1 MSTEGQN
8 IESAESIDWDKLSSV
23 ASKYKW
29 WILVIFL
36 VCNTAS
42 YLTIRYTKDVYQSE
56 SEMKLDIK
64 RDATELGIKT
74 IVEDQNLNV
83 VAGEIEQI
91 KSKLFFNRVIDSL
104 NISVSYY
111 SIGKVLNNELY
122 KQSPFKVT
130 TEHTPSALLD
140 QPIFIE
146 FLNKN
151 DYYLKLGED
160 GTKVR
165 GAFGQPLSFK
175 GSNLTIS
182 LTNRYSEDDSN
193 DYYFVI
199 NSRTN
204 LIAYLSNNIEVEPLN
219 FNAKTISVS
228 FKDNNALK
236 AHDIVNKIDSLY
248 IQYSNE
254 QKNLANKQK
263 ISWLNNELAQV
274 EKKMQSFENYFEQ
287 FTLKNKSSDL
297 GQDLRRIIITIN
309 RLDSQRL
316 ILSKKIVQLDEVM
329 EEFSTNK
336 PNHNF
341 NARAFLPDV
350 LNKRMEELA
359 KMRHESEKLLL
370 AYNENTFA
378 HKQKQKELSSLR
390 ELVLNSF
397 FQLKKE
403 WQKSLAEIVL
413 QKRKLEE
420 EFATMPDKNTQFSK
434 NLRFYKLYEEFYL
447 SMMQNRAQFE
457 IAQAGDTPDFKIL
470 SSATLPIKP
479 ISPKKL
485 LVVGVG
491 FVASLLLNFFFV
503 GITYSLNNKVTG
515 TKDIEHDVAAPILG
529 VIPTSKKVSETIFHV
544 RENPKSVVSESIRTL
559 RTNLDFFISIGNKR
573 VITISST
580 ISGEGK
586 SFLAAN
592 LSAVLAMSNKKVVLM
607 DLDMRK
613 QKSTSHIMAE
623 NPAKG
628 ISTILIQRNKL
639 QECIQPTVVD
649 NLDFIPAGPHPPNP
663 SELLLNGEFNR
674 MLEELKQ
681 VYDYVVIDTPPVGLV
696 TDGIMAMKLSDLSIY
711 VVRANYSKREFL
723 SNITRIEKL
732 HRISSLSV
740 VLNAQPTSGKT
751 YGYGYYEERP
761 QKKRWKDFFN

>member
-1 MSTEGQN
+1 LSTEGQN

-236 AHDIVNKIDSLY
+236 AHDFVNKIDSLY

-370 AYNENTFA
+370 AYNDF
-378 HKQKQKELSSLR
+378 LR
-390 ELVLNSF
+390 C
-397 FQLKKE
+397 
-403 WQKSLAEIVL
+403 
-413 QKRKLEE
+413 
-420 EFATMPDKNTQFSK
+420 
-434 NLRFYKLYEEFYL
+434 
-447 SMMQNRAQFE
+447 
-457 IAQAGDTPDFKIL
+457 
-470 SSATLPIKP
+470 
-479 ISPKKL
+479 
-485 LVVGVG
+485 
-491 FVASLLLNFFFV
+491 
-503 GITYSLNNKVTG
+503 
-515 TKDIEHDVAAPILG
+515 
-529 VIPTSKKVSETIFHV
+529 
-544 RENPKSVVSESIRTL
+544 
-559 RTNLDFFISIGNKR
+559 
-573 VITISST
+573 
-580 ISGEGK
+580 
-586 SFLAAN
+586 AN
-592 LSAVLAMSNKKVVLM
+592 
-607 DLDMRK
+607 
-613 QKSTSHIMAE
+613 
-623 NPAKG
+623 
-628 ISTILIQRNKL
+628 
-639 QECIQPTVVD
+639 
-649 NLDFIPAGPHPPNP
+649 
-663 SELLLNGEFNR
+663 
-674 MLEELKQ
+674 
-681 VYDYVVIDTPPVGLV
+681 
-696 TDGIMAMKLSDLSIY
+696 
-711 VVRANYSKREFL
+711 
-723 SNITRIEKL
+723 
-732 HRISSLSV
+732 
-740 VLNAQPTSGKT
+740 
-751 YGYGYYEERP
+751 
-761 QKKRWKDFFN
+761 

>member
-1 MSTEGQN
+1 M
-8 IESAESIDWDKLSSV
+8 
-23 ASKYKW
+23 
-29 WILVIFL
+29 
-36 VCNTAS
+36 VCNATS

-83 VAGEIEQI
+83 VSGEIEQI
-91 KSKLFFNRVIDSL
+91 KSKLFFSRVIDSL

-122 KQSPFKVT
+122 KQTPFKVT
-130 TEHTPSALLD
+130 TEHTASSLLD

-160 GTKVR
+160 GANVR
-165 GAFGQPLSFK
+165 GSFGQPLSFK
-175 GSNLTIS
+175 GSYLTIS
-182 LTNRYSEDDSN
+182 LTNRYREDDSN

-199 NSRTN
+199 NSRAN
-204 LIAYLSNNIEVEPLN
+204 LINYLSNNIDVEPLN

-254 QKNLANKQK
+254 QKNLTNKQK

-297 GQDLRRIIITIN
+297 GQDLRKIIVTIN

-336 PNHNF
+336 PNQNF

-350 LNKRMEELA
+350 LNKRMEELV

-378 HKQKQKELSSLR
+378 HKQKQKELTSLR

-397 FQLKKE
+397 FQLKKD
-403 WQKSLAEIVL
+403 WQKSLAEIIL
-413 QKRKLEE
+413 QKRRLEE
-420 EFATMPDKNTQFSK
+420 EFTTMPDKNTEFSK

-447 SMMQNRAQFE
+447 SMMQNKAQFE

-485 LVVGVG
+485 LVFGVG
-491 FVASLLLNFFFV
+491 FVASLILNFFFI

-515 TKDIEHDVAAPILG
+515 TKDIESDVVAPILG

-544 RENPKSVVSESIRTL
+544 RENPKSVVSES
-559 RTNLDFFISIGNKR
+559 
-573 VITISST
+573 
-580 ISGEGK
+580 
-586 SFLAAN
+586 
-592 LSAVLAMSNKKVVLM
+592 
-607 DLDMRK
+607 
-613 QKSTSHIMAE
+613 
-623 NPAKG
+623 
-628 ISTILIQRNKL
+628 
-639 QECIQPTVVD
+639 
-649 NLDFIPAGPHPPNP
+649 
-663 SELLLNGEFNR
+663 
-674 MLEELKQ
+674 
-681 VYDYVVIDTPPVGLV
+681 
-696 TDGIMAMKLSDLSIY
+696 
-711 VVRANYSKREFL
+711 
-723 SNITRIEKL
+723 
-732 HRISSLSV
+732 
-740 VLNAQPTSGKT
+740 
-751 YGYGYYEERP
+751 
-761 QKKRWKDFFN
+761 

>member
-1 MSTEGQN
+1 LSTEGQN